1 MVYKL
6 RFNRNTHLLFDIS
19 ADEIEAKLGVIFL
32 LDHLENW
39 SEIWTPLDGRFYD
52 DSDKKNML
60 SVPDITLWFTDEIV
74 CNDKAY
80 RVLKEP
86 LGSYGEWLPVNVE
99 GIAYWLL
106 HVTKKT
112 EMENINLKASER
124 TIDAI
129 DNIEVQ
135 KLSFIQKKIED
146 LLIFKTAYN
155 NYQNIYC
162 TENFRNLIEKNK
174 LQGLVFSSDMSNSP
188 F

>member
-19 ADEIEAKLGVIFL
+19 ADEIEAKLGDMFL
-32 LDHLENW
+32 LDHSEKW
-39 SEIWTPLDGRFYD
+39 SVVWKPLDGRFYD
-52 DSDKKNML
+52 DSDKQNIV
-60 SVPDITLWFTDEIV
+60 SVPDISLWFTNEIV
-74 CNDKAY
+74 CNEKAY
-80 RVLKEP
+80 SILKEP
-86 LGSYGEWLPVNVE
+86 LGAYGEWLPVNVE
-99 GIAYWLL
+99 GISYWLL

-112 EMENINLKASER
+112 GMENINLKASER
-124 TIDAI
+124 TIDVI

-135 KLSFIQKKIED
+135 KLSFIQNKIEN

-162 TENFRNLIEKNK
+162 TENFRNLIEKNE
-174 LQGLVFSSDMSNSP
+174 LQGLVFSADMTNSP